1 MSLQNPDL
9 LSAAI
14 RHSERPHDSLLVK
27 CGHGLGDIVRVSQW
41 VGSVQ
46 QQHVDDV
53 SAQARQAL
61 LDPTDD
67 AFTSQV
73 VVTRPRL
80 SGSS

>member
-1 MSLQNPDL
+1 
-9 LSAAI
+9 
-14 RHSERPHDSLLVK
+14 
-27 CGHGLGDIVRVSQW
+27 
-41 VGSVQ
+41 VQ

-67 AFTSQV
+67 ACTSQV